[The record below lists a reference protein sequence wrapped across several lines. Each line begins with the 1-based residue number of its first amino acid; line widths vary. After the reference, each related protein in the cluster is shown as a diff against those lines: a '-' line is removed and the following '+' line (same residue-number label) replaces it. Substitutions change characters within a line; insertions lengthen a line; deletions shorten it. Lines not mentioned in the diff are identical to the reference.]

1 MSKDLEEE
9 LRRGDEAC
17 RSLADHRVNMGG
29 NKMRR
34 HMIHE
39 VDGALYQAVFTC
51 EIECVTD
58 SREAFGHDGK

>member
-39 VDGALYQAVFTC
+39 V
-51 EIECVTD
+51 ECVTD